1 MLGVLAGTIG
11 ILQANEAVKEILE
24 IGDTLADRLLIY
36 DALEMKFR
44 SVGRAQG
51 SALPALQHHPDDHR
65 AGRTSRFMQRVTAM
79 TTTRPCIVCGVIS
92 GKPQAR

>member
-1 MLGVLAGTIG
+1 MGVLAGTIG

-44 SVGRAQG
+44 SVGRPKDPRCPH
-51 SALPALQHHPDDHR
+51 SAAPTRRSPR
-65 AGRTSRFMQRVTAM
+65 WKNITSRAACNDNGSN
-79 TTTRPCIVCGVIS
+79 PAYIVLGPVS
-92 GKPQAR
+92 GKPRTR